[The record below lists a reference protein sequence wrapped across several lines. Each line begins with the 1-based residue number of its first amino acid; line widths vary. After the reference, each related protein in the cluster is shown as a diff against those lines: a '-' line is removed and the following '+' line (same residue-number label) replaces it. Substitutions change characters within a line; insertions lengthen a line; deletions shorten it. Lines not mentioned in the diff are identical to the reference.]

1 MLDLITQSQIW
12 NFLLEEIDR
21 RGLGL
26 LAVTHSDPLM
36 AKVAARVMELESP
49 EGGFRESDGDD
60 P

>member
-1 MLDLITQSQIW
+1 M
-12 NFLLEEIDR
+12 
-21 RGLGL
+21 GL